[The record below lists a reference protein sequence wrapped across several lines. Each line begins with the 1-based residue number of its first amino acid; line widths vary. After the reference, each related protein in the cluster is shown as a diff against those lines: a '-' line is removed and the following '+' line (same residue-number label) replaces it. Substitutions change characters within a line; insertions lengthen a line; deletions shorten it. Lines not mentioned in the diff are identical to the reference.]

1 MELRSFGNTG
11 HKVSI
16 VSLGGCGLGQLSQE
30 EADKAVELALNHNIN
45 MIDVAPSYGE
55 AETRLSP
62 WIEKYRSK
70 FFLAEKTMERTKEGA
85 WKELN
90 NSLKVLGTD
99 YFDLYQFHA
108 VSNMDELHQILGKNG
123 AMEAFKE
130 AKETGLI
137 KNIGLTCHADLRV
150 PMQALNLTDE
160 LAVLLIPVN
169 VAALAHPHPVNDFRP
184 ILQKAK
190 EKNIGITAIKAIAK
204 GRWSGEQTYGTWY
217 EPLDEQEW
225 ITRALHF
232 TLSQEGVTTYPLPC
246 DVVFWSLIL
255 EAAQKYHKLT
265 QENQL
270 ELVNLAKKQGF
281 RPLFPE

>member
-1 MELRSFGNTG
+1 MELRSFGKTG

-30 EADKAVELALNHNIN
+30 KADKAVELALKHDIN

-55 AETRLSP
+55 AEARLSP
-62 WIEKYRSK
+62 WIDKYRSQ
-70 FFLAEKTMERTKEGA
+70 FFLAEKTMERTKQGA

-90 NSLKVLGTD
+90 NSLEVLGTD

-108 VSNMDELHQILGKNG
+108 VSNMDELHQIVGENG

-137 KNIGLTCHADLRV
+137 KDIGLTCHADLRV
-150 PMQALNLTDE
+150 PMQALDLIDE

-169 VAALAHPHPVNDFRP
+169 VAVLAHPHPVNDFRP
-184 ILQKAK
+184 LLQKAR
-190 EKNIGITAIKAIAK
+190 EENIGITAIKAIAK
-204 GRWSGEQTYGTWY
+204 GRWSDERTYETWY
-217 EPLDEQEW
+217 EPLDKQEW
-225 ITRALHF
+225 VTRALHF

-246 DVVFWSLIL
+246 DVTLWPLIL
-255 EAAQKYHKLT
+255 EAALKYRKLT
-265 QENQL
+265 EEEQL
-270 ELVNLAKKQGF
+270 ELVKLAKKQGF